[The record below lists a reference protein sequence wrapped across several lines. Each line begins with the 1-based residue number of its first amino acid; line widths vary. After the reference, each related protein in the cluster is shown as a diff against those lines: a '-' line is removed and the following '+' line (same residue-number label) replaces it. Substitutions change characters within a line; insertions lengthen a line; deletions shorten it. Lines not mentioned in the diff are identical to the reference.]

1 MSLEMTRERAVETF
15 EIRDG
20 HIVARRDYFDMGL
33 VGKLMAGADTATVL
47 PHSGISAVVPL
58 GQSADRW

>member
-33 VGKLMAGADTATVL
+33 VGKLMAGGDTATLL
-47 PHSGISAVVPL
+47 PHSGL